1 MVYFFQ
7 TDVLFSNLGYFAV
20 NLRIFWCTFT
30 GLNNAVVYQNW
41 EIWGMSPS
49 CRGGQGVPCSEVLEP
64 LPERTFLR
72 GSCHPPSR
80 TQLPA
85 FQNNGAWCSLNYH
98 QNLYWPNFIFKFE
111 VLKRINMNNLKSYWL
126 GSNRINSQECLS
138 FSCVKLLWTSFFAPK
153 IF

>member
-1 MVYFFQ
+1 MPHQKSAIRHHRRGVYFFQ
-7 TDVLFSNLGYFAV
+7 TDVLFSNLGYV
-20 NLRIFWCTFT
+20 NLRTFWCTFT
-30 GLNNAVVYQNW
+30 GLDDALVYQNW

-49 CRGGQGVPCSEVLEP
+49 CRGEQGVPCSKVLEL

-72 GSCHPPSR
+72 GSCHPPGR

-98 QNLYWPNFIFKFE
+98 QNLYRPNFIFKFE

-126 GSNRINSQECLS
+126 GLNRTNSQECLS
-138 FSCVKLLWTSFFAPK
+138 FSCVKF
-153 IF
+153 